1 MSIAP
6 ASSGCDK
13 CAHLPRQLRRG
24 RTWPNLVAAG
34 PQRGL
39 CSQPPEHEKTE
50 TDVIESEPLAS
61 LKGKLSLR
69 DRQLAQGKGSLEAT
83 VELETTLCPVGTS
96 LGLLLGHF
104 GQNEHVH
111 V

>member
-1 MSIAP
+1 M
-6 ASSGCDK
+6 
-13 CAHLPRQLRRG
+13 
-24 RTWPNLVAAG
+24 VAAG
-34 PQRGL
+34 PHRGL
-39 CSQPPEHEKTE
+39 CSQSPGHERRE

-69 DRQLAQGKGSLEAT
+69 DQQLAQGKGSLEAT
-83 VELETTLCPVGTS
+83 VELETPLCPVGTS

-104 GQNEHVH
+104 GQNERVH